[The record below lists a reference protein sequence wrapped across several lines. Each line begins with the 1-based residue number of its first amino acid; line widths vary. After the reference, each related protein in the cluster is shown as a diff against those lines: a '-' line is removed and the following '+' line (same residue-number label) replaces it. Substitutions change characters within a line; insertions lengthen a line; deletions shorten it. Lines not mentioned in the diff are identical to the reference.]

1 MSLSRFDWVL
11 FGPGRLYG
19 APFVSQ
25 YLLYRLNDIDCS
37 LLFCV
42 ESGTVS
48 TTEVNPEARTIQ
60 TRVTARTPR
69 VVFLHRSSSA
79 RTSLRELGQIR
90 PFQISLESSQEK
102 HRVDG
107 VTVSLEPIRLPSNR
121 GFLLLNKRAPSVAHQ
136 IEGAAYTVRMPDS
149 LCTAPDFAK
158 KPLNGI
164 FFECY
169 RVSIVNEQ
177 TGKCYDFDSDQE
189 WSLSALGM
197 VIDWK
202 PVYEGILQRGS

>member
-1 MSLSRFDWVL
+1 MILSRFDWVL

-25 YLLYRLNDIDCS
+25 YLLYRLNDIDYS

-48 TTEVNPEARTIQ
+48 TTEVNDEARIIR
-60 TRVTARTPR
+60 TRAIVRRPKI
-69 VVFLHRSSSA
+69 VILHRSPSA
-79 RTSLRELGQIR
+79 RTSLRELGQMPPI
-90 PFQISLESSQEK
+90 QISLEGSQRK

-107 VTVSLEPIRLPSNR
+107 VTVSLKPIRLPSNR
-121 GFLLLNKRAPSVAHQ
+121 GFLLLDKRVPSAAHE
-136 IEGAAYTVRMPDS
+136 IEGTAFAVRMPDS

-158 KPLNGI
+158 RTLDGM
-164 FFECY
+164 FFDCY
-169 RVSIVNEQ
+169 RVSIVNER

-197 VIDWK
+197 VHEWK
-202 PVYEGILQRGS
+202 PVYEGILQKES